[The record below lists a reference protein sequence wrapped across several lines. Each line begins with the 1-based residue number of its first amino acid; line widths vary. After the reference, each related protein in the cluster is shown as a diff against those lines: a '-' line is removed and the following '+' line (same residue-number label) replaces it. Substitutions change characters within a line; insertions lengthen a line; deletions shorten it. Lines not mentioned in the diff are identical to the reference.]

1 MATEKHDEW
10 RYKMTS
16 SIHNC
21 HLLAQWLEEK
31 FENGEFTEEQ
41 IKKEVEELFGYAS
54 DKSKQEYLERAL
66 RFGQIQQVESGN
78 FIATPKAILT
88 PRQKLAMLRG
98 RVKE

>member
-21 HLLAQWLEEK
+21 HLLAQWLEQK
-31 FENGEFTEEQ
+31 FGKSEFTEEQ
-41 IKKEVEELFGYAS
+41 FKEELEELFGFAS
-54 DKSKQEYLERAL
+54 VKAKQEYLERAL
-66 RFGQIQQVESGN
+66 RFEQIQQVQSGN

-88 PRQKLAMLRG
+88 PKQKLAILR
-98 RVKE
+98 RR